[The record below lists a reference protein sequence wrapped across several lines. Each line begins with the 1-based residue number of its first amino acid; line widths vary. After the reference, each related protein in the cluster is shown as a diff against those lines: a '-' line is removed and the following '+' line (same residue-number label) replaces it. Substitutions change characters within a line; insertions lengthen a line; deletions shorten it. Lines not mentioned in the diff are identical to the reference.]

1 DNGYNA
7 PNLAALS
14 CRPGGYF
21 LAAEEYLAI
30 GWDLQATHHIGSG
43 GLAATG
49 LTHDTDGLSEGDCQ
63 RWSLDCMH
71 LIGREQ
77 ATVAGCEAHFN
88 ISQLNYGICCGCGAV
103 FHDLRTFL
111 RGG

>member
-1 DNGYNA
+1 YNA

-30 GWDLQATHHIGSG
+30 RWDLQATHHIGSG

-49 LTHDTDGLSEGDCQ
+49 LTHDTDGLTWVDCQ
-63 RWSLDCMH
+63 RETLDGVH
-71 LIGREQ
+71 VIGVEQ
-77 ATVAGCEAHFN
+77 PTVAGLEAHSN
-88 ISQLNYGICCGCGAV
+88 IAQLNDGIWGGCAALCP
-103 FHDLRTFL
+103 DLCA
-111 RGG
+111 